1 MHMTDFNEPESE
13 ALFVLLGLKLDV
25 SGIQIAFKPFSLE
38 MFMLLFLSEYFNII
52 FRDWALCILTWVLIR
67 IILHN
72 NSLLVACLVTLQYI
86 YWLCYNGWKQIALMM
101 FITLISV
108 PPLLYGALNFSS
120 LFSCT
125 GCMFVALVH
134 SYHSNDIIL
143 IYRIKKATIKLQIN
157 MVSS

>member
-1 MHMTDFNEPESE
+1 
-13 ALFVLLGLKLDV
+13 
-25 SGIQIAFKPFSLE
+25 
-38 MFMLLFLSEYFNII
+38 
-52 FRDWALCILTWVLIR
+52 
-67 IILHN
+67 
-72 NSLLVACLVTLQYI
+72 
-86 YWLCYNGWKQIALMM
+86 MM

-157 MVSS
+157 IVSS